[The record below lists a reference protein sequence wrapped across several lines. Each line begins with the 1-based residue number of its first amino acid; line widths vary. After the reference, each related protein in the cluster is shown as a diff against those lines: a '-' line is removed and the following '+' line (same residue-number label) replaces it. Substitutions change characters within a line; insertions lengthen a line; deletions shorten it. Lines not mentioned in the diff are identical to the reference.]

1 MAAHLLFDVNFGRR
15 QRKQRVYRH
24 FSHEF
29 NVDEYRQRY
38 RFSQES
44 VRYITNLIE
53 PQLCRPTMRSYS
65 LSSISQVE
73 MALRYYA
80 TGDNMKT
87 IGDTLGFHKSSV
99 SRSIRDVSQALV
111 DISPNFIK
119 WPSRDQKV
127 DIKRGF
133 YTIAGFPA
141 VIGAVDCTHVR
152 IIAPSEYESTYVN
165 RKGFHSINTQ
175 AICDHLLL
183 ITVCMYVVSFEE

>member
-1 MAAHLLFDVNFGRR
+1 
-15 QRKQRVYRH
+15 
-24 FSHEF
+24 
-29 NVDEYRQRY
+29 
-38 RFSQES
+38 
-44 VRYITNLIE
+44 
-53 PQLCRPTMRSYS
+53 MRSYS

-73 MALRYYA
+73 MALRYYV

-133 YTIAGFPA
+133 YTIEGFPA

-165 RKGFHSINTQ
+165 GKGFHSIITQ
-175 AICDHLLL
+175 AICDYEGRFLNIVAKCPGSNHD
-183 ITVCMYVVSFEE
+183 SFILRI

>member
-24 FSHEF
+24 FSHEL
-29 NVDEYRQRY
+29 NVDECRQRY

-80 TGDNMKT
+80 TEDNMKT
-87 IGDTLGFHKSSV
+87 NGDTLGFHKSSV

-133 YTIAGFPA
+133 YTRISCCWLYPCKDNCS
-141 VIGAVDCTHVR
+141 IGIR
-152 IIAPSEYESTYVN
+152 IDVCKSEGVSLHQ
-165 RKGFHSINTQ
+165 HSSNKW
-175 AICDHLLL
+175 
-183 ITVCMYVVSFEE
+183 SRR